1 MNMISVQKTLKATK
15 LPIIELAQEFGCQAN
30 EIERI
35 VIHQHT
41 DWENKCS
48 TVEFWLEVHKYKDS
62 ADNNP
67 FSELASLAISIL
79 SLPHSNAEIER
90 VFSQMNIVK
99 TKLRNRMSLHTLNS
113 ILHIRNGLKRP
124 GKCWHSYNAPE
135 HVLKQIRGI
144 KESLVMPMT
153 IAFED
158 GPSTSQAQVH
168 DEADIDDL
176 QILFD
181 LS

>member
-1 MNMISVQKTLKATK
+1 MNMISVRETVKATK
-15 LPIIELAQEFGCQAN
+15 PPIIELAQEFGCQAN

-35 VIHQHT
+35 VIQWRNIQHT

-48 TVEFWLEVHKYKDS
+48 TVEFWSEVHEYKDS

-67 FSELASLAISIL
+67 FSELASLTISIL

-113 ILHIRNGLKRP
+113 ILHIRYGLKRS
-124 GKCWHSYNAPE
+124 GKCCHSYNVPE
-135 HVLKQIRGI
+135 HALKQIRGI

-158 GPSTSQAQVH
+158 GPSTTST
-168 DEADIDDL
+168 
-176 QILFD
+176 
-181 LS
+181 STRRS